1 MGDKEIAWFKELSKS
16 DIPLVGGKG
25 ANLGEM
31 YNSRFPIPPG
41 FCVTAE
47 AYKRFLEESGIGE
60 KIYPVLDNLDVNE
73 TEKLQEVAEQV
84 QNVIL
89 NAKMPEE
96 VKSKITEAYNN
107 LTVDIDVYKLA
118 GKEALSMVKAGRDLP
133 FVAVR
138 SSATAEDL
146 PTASFAGQQKTFLNV
161 KGVENVVLAVHKCW
175 ASLFTARA
183 IYYRIKNDFEHKKVF
198 IAVVVQKMVDST
210 RAGVA
215 FSINPSTN
223 NENEI
228 IIEAGWGLGDA
239 VVAGQ
244 ITPDS
249 YILDKKSLEIKNKKL
264 NEQEFE
270 YVRDTNLGRTVKKNI
285 PPGKKNT
292 QILSD
297 TEIKKLAKLVL
308 DIESHYQKP
317 QDIEWAVEDGR
328 LFIVQAR
335 PVTTMKKVSEE
346 KTTKEESKENGEQ
359 KIESSQDV
367 ILSGFSASPGVGS
380 GSVKIVHSIT
390 DLSKIQKGNILVA
403 RMTNPDYV
411 AAMERASAIVTD
423 EGGTTCHAAIV
434 SREMGIPCVV
444 GTEKATQV
452 LKDGQEITVDGSK
465 GKVYG
470 GKVEIKEEKEVSAE
484 GTVEAED
491 VETITEVKVLM
502 DLPKYAEKAAATGAD
517 GVGLLRCEFII
528 LGEKEHPIYLIQQ
541 NRKNEFV
548 DDLAKNISII
558 ASAFKGKPVWYRT
571 LDAPTDE
578 FRRLKGG
585 EGEPEEDN
593 PMMGWRSIRRELDQP
608 ELLKAEFEAIK
619 KVHDQ
624 GLTNVGIML
633 PLVTDVEQVKKAKVY
648 LKEIGL
654 EPQENID
661 FGVMIETPAS
671 VQIIKELCEEG
682 LDFVSFGTNDLTQFT
697 LAVDRNNAKVQRL
710 YDEMHPAVLRQIKHV
725 IKVCR
730 EYHVETS
737 ICGQAGSD
745 PEMAEFLVKAG
756 IDSITA
762 NPDAVGKI
770 RRIVSKAEKKLLLS
784 VARSKIK

>member
-1 MGDKEIAWFKELSKS
+1 MDEKEIVWFKEISKS

-31 YNSRFPIPPG
+31 YNSRFPIPAG
-41 FCVTAE
+41 FCVTAN
-47 AYKRFLEESGIGE
+47 AYKRFLEESEIGE
-60 KIYPVLDNLDVNE
+60 KIYPVLDKLDVND

-84 QNVIL
+84 QDVIL
-89 NAKMPEE
+89 NAKMPEGVRKE
-96 VKSKITEAYNN
+96 IIEAYNN
-107 LTVDIDVYKLA
+107 LNIDIDVYKLA
-118 GKEALSMVKAGRDLP
+118 GKEALSMVKAGRDMP

-146 PTASFAGQQKTFLNV
+146 PTASFAGQQKTYLNV
-161 KGVENVVLAVHKCW
+161 KGADNVTIAVQKCW

-183 IYYRIKNDFEHKKVF
+183 IYYRIKNDFNHKKVF
-198 IAVVVQKMVDST
+198 IAVVVQKMVNST

-244 ITPDS
+244 VTPDN
-249 YILDKKSLEIKNKKL
+249 YIVDKKSLEIKNVKL
-264 NEQEFE
+264 NDQEFE
-270 YVRDTNLGRTVKKNI
+270 YVRDNNLGRTVKKSV

-292 QILSD
+292 QILSVN
-297 TEIKKLAKLVL
+297 EIKRLSKLVL
-308 DIESHYQKP
+308 NIENHYGKP

-335 PVTTMKKVSEE
+335 PVTTIKKVE
-346 KTTKEESKENGEQ
+346 KQETITKEQEAPK
-359 KIESSQDV
+359 QDILKDE
-367 ILSGFSASPGVGS
+367 ILSGLSASPGIGS
-380 GSVKIVHSIT
+380 GSVKIVHDIT
-390 DLSKIQKGNILVA
+390 DISKIQKGNVLVA

-434 SREMGIPCVV
+434 SREMGVPCVV

-452 LKDGQEITVDGSK
+452 LKEGQEITVDGTK
-465 GKVYG
+465 GKVYS
-470 GKVEIKEEKEVSAE
+470 GKTDIKEEKEITIGE
-484 GTVEAED
+484 TIEN
-491 VETITEVKVLM
+491 VETITEIKVLM
-502 DLPKYAEKAAATGAD
+502 DFPKYAEKAAATGAD

-548 DDLAKNISII
+548 DNLAKNISII
-558 ASAFKGKPVWYRT
+558 ANAFKGKPVWYRT

-648 LKEIGL
+648 LKESGL

-682 LDFVSFGTNDLTQFT
+682 LDFISFGTNDLTQFT

-730 EYHVETS
+730 EYNVETS
-737 ICGQAGSD
+737 ICGQAGSN
-745 PEMAEFLVKAG
+745 PEMAEFLVKEG

-762 NPDAVGKI
+762 NPDAVAKI
-770 RRIVSKAEKKLLLS
+770 RRIVSRAEKKLLLS
-784 VARSKIK
+784 AARSKIDKTG